1 MHLLLRWIIN
11 AAALMLLPYVI
22 TAIRVDSFVTAL
34 IAALFIGLINA
45 VIRPL
50 AILITLPVNILT
62 LGLFTLV
69 INALLFWFVGS
80 VVSGFVVAGF
90 WAAFFGALLYSII
103 SYAIG
108 ALVLKSER

>member
-90 WAAFFGALLYSII
+90 WAAFFGALVVSI
-103 SYAIG
+103 
-108 ALVLKSER
+108 ERSGRPAEADAWR

>member
-22 TAIRVDSFVTAL
+22 TAIHVDSFVTAL
-34 IAALFIGLINA
+34 IAALVIGLINA

-50 AILITLPVNILT
+50 AILITLPINILT

-69 INALLFWFVGS
+69 INALLFWFVGN